1 MSEGVYVVR
10 CWEFLVVLCVCVWF
24 PWGFVLVVV
33 EFAELGRGS
42 KFPLLPSFCSSF
54 LSTSY
59 TLIITSFFLISLFL
73 SPSLPPFLPSLS
85 MQLTQLIYL
94 FLLPPLSFSTSLLL
108 SLSLSLLPSFSMDSG
123 GGEWVEIIEPQSKEK
138 MFANP
143 LTGEILLQP
152 PYGATV

>member
-1 MSEGVYVVR
+1 M
-10 CWEFLVVLCVCVWF
+10 VLCVCVVSM
-24 PWGFVLVVV
+24 GLCVGSGGV
-33 EFAELGRGS
+33 AELGRGS
-42 KFPLLPSFCSSF
+42 TFPLLPSFCSSF

-59 TLIITSFFLISLFL
+59 TLIITSSFLISLSL
-73 SPSLPPFLPSLS
+73 SLSLPPFTFYATYTVINSPLPSS
-85 MQLTQLIYL
+85 
-94 FLLPPLSFSTSLLL
+94 PSLLL
-108 SLSLSLLPSFSMDSG
+108 YCSLSLLPSFSMDSG